1 MYKTLM
7 LITYM
12 LRNLII
18 DSEWEPVAYGS
29 LKVRLQRKR
38 ESRVRIL
45 WLLTAAGLLTVPTL
59 GSAIAITLLAV
70 FLSFAI
76 MDGF

>member
-38 ESRVRIL
+38 ESRVRML
-45 WLLTAAGLLTVPTL
+45 WLLTTAGLLTVPTL

>member
-1 MYKTLM
+1 M

-38 ESRVRIL
+38 ESRVRML

>member
-38 ESRVRIL
+38 ESRVRML